1 MYNNNNQQT
10 TDPAS
15 PVSPI
20 ARTKPSATHS
30 KQSYTATTGP
40 VENSQIKRTPSSTDL
55 FQATSTSID
64 PDHHHHHQSPP
75 TTTDDETG
83 GGEKTTKPSE
93 SLNSPSNSRH
103 TPTQATNH
111 HQSNV
116 DDLSFHEDDTLL
128 SSPSSTRASS
138 PKQGHNVSGLGQH
151 VGTTTT
157 GTVPTD
163 VFTKLLDMGDEV
175 ERKQFVERLQTIWD
189 EYNIQC
195 RSLPNIS
202 KSPLDLFKLY
212 CAVRD
217 KAGFNEVT
225 RLKLWKE
232 VSNSLLIGPSATAAF
247 NVKKKFVQMGLFH
260 LECRYDRGGI
270 DPLPLIADIDKP
282 TKKTDTSAKQN
293 ANSNATNTS
302 NKGRQ
307 S

>member
-1 MYNNNNQQT
+1 MV
-10 TDPAS
+10 DF
-15 PVSPI
+15 
-20 ARTKPSATHS
+20 
-30 KQSYTATTGP
+30 
-40 VENSQIKRTPSSTDL
+40 ENSQIKRTPSSTDL
-55 FQATSTSID
+55 FQASTTAID
-64 PDHHHHHQSPP
+64 LDHHQHHRSPP
-75 TTTDDETG
+75 TTTTDNETG

-93 SLNSPSNSRH
+93 SLHSPPNSRH
-103 TPTQATNH
+103 TPTPATHH
-111 HQSNV
+111 HQQHLPTSNV

-157 GTVPTD
+157 AGAVSTD

-247 NVKKKFVQMGLFH
+247 NVKKKFVQTGLFH

-282 TKKTDTSAKQN
+282 TKKTSDTSAKPN
-293 ANSNATNTS
+293 AKVQASLFGLHALVGMT
-302 NKGRQ
+302 
-307 S
+307 